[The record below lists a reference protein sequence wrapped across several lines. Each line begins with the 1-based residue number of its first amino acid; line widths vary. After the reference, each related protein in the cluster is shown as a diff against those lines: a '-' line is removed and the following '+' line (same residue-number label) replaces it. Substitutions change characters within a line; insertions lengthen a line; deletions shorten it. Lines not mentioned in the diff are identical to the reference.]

1 MLSTIVLKFL
11 KNLKQNNNKPW
22 MDLHRNEYEKAKADF
37 HLFVDEMINNIA
49 KFDTSIG
56 MLKSKECSFR
66 INRDIRFSKD
76 KRPYKNNMA
85 AYFNREGKKG
95 RGAGYYIHIE
105 PGKSFVAAG
114 IWMPEAKDLAAIRQE
129 IDYNFEEWEKI
140 LNAASFKNQFKD
152 GIDNSDTLV
161 RPPKGYTDDNPAI
174 TYLKFKSFIFRKSF
188 SDKEVLDKSFP
199 KAVSKTFQTVKPVIE
214 FINRSLD

>member
-140 LNAASFKNQFKD
+140 LSTASFKNQFKD

>member
-22 MDLHRNEYEKAKADF
+22 MDLHRNDYEKAKEDF

-140 LNAASFKNQFKD
+140 LSTASFKNQFKD

-188 SDKEVLDKSFP
+188 SDKEVLDSSFP

>member
-49 KFDTSIG
+49 KFDASIG

-188 SDKEVLDKSFP
+188 SDKEVLDSSFP

>member
-22 MDLHRNEYEKAKADF
+22 MDLHRNDYEKAKEDF

-140 LNAASFKNQFKD
+140 LSTASFKNQFKD

>member
-22 MDLHRNEYEKAKADF
+22 MDLHRNEYEKAKEDF

-140 LNAASFKNQFKD
+140 LSTASFKNQFKD

-188 SDKEVLDKSFP
+188 SDKEVLDSSFP

>member
-22 MDLHRNEYEKAKADF
+22 MDLHRNDYEKAKEDF

>member
-11 KNLKQNNNKPW
+11 KNLKQNNNQPW
-22 MDLHRNEYEKAKADF
+22 MDLHRNDYEKAKEDF

-140 LNAASFKNQFKD
+140 LSTASFKNQFKD

-188 SDKEVLDKSFP
+188 SDKEVLDSSFP
-199 KAVSKTFQTVKPVIE
+199 KVVSKTFQTVKPVIE

>member
-22 MDLHRNEYEKAKADF
+22 MDLHRNDYEKAKEDF

-66 INRDIRFSKD
+66 INRYISFSKD

-140 LNAASFKNQFKD
+140 LSTASFKNQFKD

-161 RPPKGYTDDNPAI
+161 RPPKGYTDDNQAI

-188 SDKEVLDKSFP
+188 SDKEVLDSSFP
-199 KAVSKTFQTVKPVIE
+199 KVVSKTFQTVMPVIE

>member
-140 LNAASFKNQFKD
+140 LSTASFKNQFKD

-174 TYLKFKSFIFRKSF
+174 TYLKFKSFIFRKTF
-188 SDKEVLDKSFP
+188 SDKEVLDSSFP
-199 KAVSKTFQTVKPVIE
+199 KSVSKTFQTVKPVIE

>member
-140 LNAASFKNQFKD
+140 LNAASFKNQFKE

>member
-22 MDLHRNEYEKAKADF
+22 MDLHRNDYEKAKEDF

-140 LNAASFKNQFKD
+140 LSTASFKNQFKD

-188 SDKEVLDKSFP
+188 SDKEVLDSSFP
-199 KAVSKTFQTVKPVIE
+199 KVVSKTFQTVKPVIE